1 MSQQVKYFLF
11 NSTPILVDYA
21 KYDGAGLK
29 IDETYLKKSDY
40 KEYTL
45 PVASSSILG
54 GVKVGTGLSIDTNGV
69 LSVNYTGTWDEI
81 EGKPFSTL
89 SSDFVV
95 SAANALSID
104 SSKWATVSSLSTKL
118 DVSTFTTY
126 TDTTAPAKYVAIQ
139 DFKKNYL
146 DGNSVAYKAD
156 LTALATKAEVTAVE
170 AKIPTKTSDIT
181 NDSGFITKDATTL
194 TNFYDKT
201 SIDSLLATLK
211 KNSYQVVDELPAAG
225 EEGIVYLVSLT
236 GSKGY
241 EMWIYEASGWLDLG
255 PTTMD
260 LSGFVSGDNLTSNT
274 IILGNAGSKV
284 KSSGKTIVTTLGT
297 DDTTVPT
304 SKAIVT
310 KLGDY
315 LTTSTAASTY
325 AKASDLTSGLDAKQD
340 KLSDNQL
347 EATNSGITSAKVTAY
362 DEYATTIAGK
372 QDKLS
377 LKAGEAVLK
386 LDGAVLSTLFTV
398 SDVTIG

>member
-1 MSQQVKYFLF
+1 
-11 NSTPILVDYA
+11 
-21 KYDGAGLK
+21 
-29 IDETYLKKSDY
+29 
-40 KEYTL
+40 
-45 PVASSSILG
+45 
-54 GVKVGTGLSIDTNGV
+54 
-69 LSVNYTGTWDEI
+69 
-81 EGKPFSTL
+81 
-89 SSDFVV
+89 
-95 SAANALSID
+95 
-104 SSKWATVSSLSTKL
+104 
-118 DVSTFTTY
+118 
-126 TDTTAPAKYVAIQ
+126 
-139 DFKKNYL
+139 
-146 DGNSVAYKAD
+146 
-156 LTALATKAEVTAVE
+156 
-170 AKIPTKTSDIT
+170 
-181 NDSGFITKDATTL
+181 
-194 TNFYDKT
+194 
-201 SIDSLLATLK
+201 
-211 KNSYQVVDELPAAG
+211 
-225 EEGIVYLVSLT
+225 
-236 GSKGY
+236 
-241 EMWIYEASGWLDLG
+241 MWIYEASGWLDLG